1 MRRITTLSITKQL
14 SDLMK
19 KYKLSPSECLRIGVI
34 ISVYEKGKGFNNPGN
49 AERLE
54 LLRLEKLKALE
65 FHRQQIKLLGG
76 SNGI

>member
-1 MRRITTLSITKQL
+1 MRKITTLSITEQL

-19 KYKLSPSECLRIGVI
+19 KYDLSPSECLRIGVI
-34 ISVYEKGKGFNNPGN
+34 ISVYEKGKGFSNPRN

-54 LLRLEKLKALE
+54 LLRLEKIKALE

-76 SNGI
+76 KDGV